1 MLNEPYCHQS
11 LAEPMLL
18 DIYTVMREA
27 SQIKT
32 NNAFS
37 ALVIK
42 LSRFSSHLTILRV
55 ASNCISKYASKQT
68 RQTRIEF
75 TFRESPLSAHCPHV
89 TIGKSAT
96 HQFVDTFYFRS
107 DSLTFLQRLQSGY
120 RWLEVSTKNFC
131 TYSNSK
137 KKSLEEKGKQNKQF
151 DSVGP
156 FHLIIDSSASSYK
169 IFAEP
174 SVT

>member
-1 MLNEPYCHQS
+1 
-11 LAEPMLL
+11 MLL

-96 HQFVDTFYFRS
+96 HEFVDMFYFS
-107 DSLTFLQRLQSGY
+107 PDSLILFL
-120 RWLEVSTKNFC
+120 
-131 TYSNSK
+131 
-137 KKSLEEKGKQNKQF
+137 
-151 DSVGP
+151 
-156 FHLIIDSSASSYK
+156 
-169 IFAEP
+169 
-174 SVT
+174 